1 MYALLINMYLMKSV
15 NFGIFITKLINLE
28 LIINFTRFYIFSEKK
43 VIDIDKP
50 MRLGAFVDVSRAKQY
65 TEDDYSLPETPPFSW
80 LLRNKR
86 DETGSGSTDNDD
98 NLASSP
104 SDENSASL
112 LNTMTPAASAALSQQ
127 QQPSTAATNNNNAN
141 MKSLEA
147 SKATTV
153 ASASPKGSSEQLVGT
168 SPSSLG
174 GGDFKRSSSR
184 WSTRTL
190 PGEDE
195 KLLKELY
202 FPFATQN
209 TPISDLAKF
218 YRECFNAP
226 PLQQFSEIDP
236 TSEEVV
242 NPGSCGSGGGGV
254 AVRNESID
262 DLTQQL
268 EKFET
273 SLNDYDTLVT
283 SLCQQSN
290 EVDSNSNS

>member
-1 MYALLINMYLMKSV
+1 MTTKFLKTQFLIRK
-15 NFGIFITKLINLE
+15 IFILSI
-28 LIINFTRFYIFSEKK
+28 YSEKK

-112 LNTMTPAASAALSQQ
+112 LNTMTPAASSTLSQQ
-127 QQPSTAATNNNNAN
+127 PSSSPLPAQQQQQQSSQATTNNNN
-141 MKSLEA
+141 KSLLEN

-153 ASASPKGSSEQLVGT
+153 ASASPKGSTEQLVGT

-174 GGDFKRSSSR
+174 GGDFRRSSSR

-195 KLLKELY
+195 KLLKELH
-202 FPFATQN
+202 FPFATHQ

-226 PLQQFSEIDP
+226 PLQQFSEID
-236 TSEEVV
+236 SSSSAEEQQG
-242 NPGSCGSGGGGV
+242 GSV
-254 AVRNESID
+254 PVRNESID

-283 SLCQQSN
+283 SLCQSN
-290 EVDSNSNS
+290 EVDNNSNS

>member
-1 MYALLINMYLMKSV
+1 M
-15 NFGIFITKLINLE
+15 
-28 LIINFTRFYIFSEKK
+28 
-43 VIDIDKP
+43 IDIDKP

-112 LNTMTPAASAALSQQ
+112 LNTMTPAASSALSQPSSAPQ
-127 QQPSTAATNNNNAN
+127 QSSQATTNNNNAN
-141 MKSLEA
+141 VKSLEN

-153 ASASPKGSSEQLVGT
+153 ASASPKGSTEQLVGT

-174 GGDFKRSSSR
+174 GGDFRRSSSR

-195 KLLKELY
+195 KLLKELH
-202 FPFATQN
+202 FPFATHQ

-226 PLQQFSEIDP
+226 PLQQFSEIDSSS
-236 TSEEVV
+236 TNNSAEEQ
-242 NPGSCGSGGGGV
+242 GSSSSV
-254 AVRNESID
+254 PVRNESID

-290 EVDSNSNS
+290 EVDNNSNS

>member
-1 MYALLINMYLMKSV
+1 
-15 NFGIFITKLINLE
+15 
-28 LIINFTRFYIFSEKK
+28 
-43 VIDIDKP
+43 
-50 MRLGAFVDVSRAKQY
+50 MRLGAFVDVTRVKQF
-65 TEDDYSLPETPPFSW
+65 TEEDFSLPETPPFSW

-86 DETGSGSTDNDD
+86 DETGSSGE

-112 LNTMTPAASAALSQQ
+112 LNTMTPAVAATLASQAS
-127 QQPSTAATNNNNAN
+127 STAQQTTNNNNATV
-141 MKSLEA
+141 KSLEN
-147 SKATTV
+147 SKATA
-153 ASASPKGSSEQLVGT
+153 ASASPKGSTEQLVGT
-168 SPSSLG
+168 SPSSL

-190 PGEDE
+190 PEDE
-195 KLLKELY
+195 KLLKELH

-226 PLQQFSEIDP
+226 PLQQFSEAVEP
-236 TSEEVV
+236 E
-242 NPGSCGSGGGGV
+242 PGCDDEAASV
-254 AVRNESID
+254 AATAAANAAAATIAAARNNSID

-268 EKFET
+268 ERFET

-283 SLCQQSN
+283 SLCQQSHDN
-290 EVDSNSNS
+290 VDSNSNS